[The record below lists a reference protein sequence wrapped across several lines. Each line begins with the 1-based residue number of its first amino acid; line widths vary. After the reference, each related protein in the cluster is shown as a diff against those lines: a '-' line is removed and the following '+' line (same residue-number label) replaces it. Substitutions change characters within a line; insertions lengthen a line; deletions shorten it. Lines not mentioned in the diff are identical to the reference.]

1 MIKFGNQILCSCRG
15 GFMIIRDSNGT
26 AEVID
31 FRETAPAAANK
42 TMFKDK
48 PMLAKYGGL
57 SVGIP

>member
-1 MIKFGNQILCSCRG
+1 
-15 GFMIIRDSNGT
+15 MIIRDSNGT